1 MGIRSF
7 AGKTVLL
14 TGAASGIGRACA
26 VELATAGAQL
36 ALVDID
42 ADGLGETAAAVRAR
56 GARVHTLVADLASEE
71 AVEGVARDALAAL
84 GHVDVLFSNAAA
96 WSTTIVWGSDNIVW
110 GNASPTMTA
119 TNIVWANSSV

>member
-42 ADGLGETAAAVRAR
+42 AEGLGETAAAVRAR
-56 GARVHTLVADLASEE
+56 GARAHTLVADLANEE
-71 AVEGVARDALAAL
+71 AVEEWRRRCKVTWVRKPWPTIWPPDVEQDIQPARAKM
-84 GHVDVLFSNAAA
+84 
-96 WSTTIVWGSDNIVW
+96 
-110 GNASPTMTA
+110 ASMRYA
-119 TNIVWANSSV
+119 SSS